1 MAALDG
7 SDTGKIG
14 KQDVFLVL
22 ILTIPGSRA
31 WPSVTNTVSRQY
43 VPTIR
48 KGCGKGI

>member
-1 MAALDG
+1 MAALAC
-7 SDTGKIG
+7 SDTGQIG

-22 ILTIPGSRA
+22 ILTISGGRA
-31 WPSVTNTVSRQY
+31 WPSVSRQY

>member
-1 MAALDG
+1 MAALAR
-7 SDTGKIG
+7 SDTIG

-31 WPSVTNTVSRQY
+31 WPSVSRQY

-48 KGCGKGI
+48 KGCEKGI